1 MVKLVLISAVTT
13 AVLTGLWLYFSK
25 RLYWF
30 DRDDHQIKKRKVIPT
45 SGGIA
50 IFVGF
55 WLIIFL
61 YLGDLILS
69 RQYLGIYFA
78 SLVVLVTGLLDDRF
92 ELTPLQKT
100 SGLFIASNVVF
111 FVSNVTFSTTLLP
124 NASPYVYQLLQ
135 YLFTIGWLLL
145 VSNAIN
151 LIDGL
156 DGLATSTMIISLLAL
171 VTITLNFSLSIQF
184 VLTVML
190 LVLLGTLIG
199 FLPFNWAPAKIYL
212 GDTGALFI
220 GFMYGVLTV
229 TQLKNA
235 SFYSLILPMLL
246 YAVPIFDTVFAV
258 IRRMLKRQKITQGDN
273 QHIHH
278 RLMHLGLKEWQVVVL
293 MIIITTA
300 FSGLAILTQL
310 FKQWR
315 QVILLIIILLLVGL
329 LVWMLYASYKQQ
341 RETCESKDERKKD
354 NNEEIQQEVQQEN
367 HIEIQDENK

>member
-1 MVKLVLISAVTT
+1 
-13 AVLTGLWLYFSK
+13 
-25 RLYWF
+25 
-30 DRDDHQIKKRKVIPT
+30 
-45 SGGIA
+45 
-50 IFVGF
+50 
-55 WLIIFL
+55 
-61 YLGDLILS
+61 
-69 RQYLGIYFA
+69 
-78 SLVVLVTGLLDDRF
+78 
-92 ELTPLQKT
+92 
-100 SGLFIASNVVF
+100 
-111 FVSNVTFSTTLLP
+111 
-124 NASPYVYQLLQ
+124 
-135 YLFTIGWLLL
+135 
-145 VSNAIN
+145 
-151 LIDGL
+151 
-156 DGLATSTMIISLLAL
+156 
-171 VTITLNFSLSIQF
+171 
-184 VLTVML
+184 
-190 LVLLGTLIG
+190 
-199 FLPFNWAPAKIYL
+199 
-212 GDTGALFI
+212 
-220 GFMYGVLTV
+220 
-229 TQLKNA
+229 
-235 SFYSLILPMLL
+235 MLL